1 MTIKLSKRLFLAAA
15 VLCVALRCVL
25 KFVSIDPA
33 TGYYEGYDA
42 LILLFNVLLA
52 VSALALIAL
61 PFLQKSTDSHV
72 IRFDGATRLFSVLSG
87 AALLLF
93 AAGRISAAIAELSS
107 VSGASPFSF
116 LISTLGIFVFM
127 GVVPALSGGIL
138 IAAGLRARGDS
149 GTAGMNGWLLLVP
162 LVWQVAQ
169 LLVTFMDFTAVRHV
183 SDQMLAVMSMV
194 LGAPFF
200 LAHGR
205 VLSGIGHDK
214 GVRQMAAF
222 GLPFALLS
230 LTLSI
235 PSIAASLAGRA
246 FPYGLPPTG
255 SILYLCLG
263 LYAASLGLSI
273 RRKAD
278 PLPAEESSNQN

>member
-15 VLCVALRCVL
+15 ILCVLLRCAL
-25 KFVSIDPA
+25 KFISIDPA
-33 TGYYEGYDA
+33 TGYYEGYAA
-42 LILLFNVLLA
+42 LVLLFNVLLA
-52 VSALALIAL
+52 VSAFALIAL
-61 PFLQKSTDSHV
+61 PLLQKASGGYS
-72 IRFDGATRLFSVLSG
+72 IRLGGATRLFSALSG

-93 AAGRISAAIAELSS
+93 TAGRILAAVKEIAF
-107 VSGASPFSF
+107 VSGAPLSF
-116 LISTLGIFVFM
+116 LLSTLGVFVFM
-127 GVVPALSGGIL
+127 GIVPALSGGIL
-138 IAAGLRARGDS
+138 IAAGLRARGQS
-149 GTAGMNGWLLLVP
+149 GAAGMNGWLLLVP

-205 VLSGIGHDK
+205 ILSGIGHDK
-214 GVRQMAAF
+214 GARQMAAF
-222 GLPFALLS
+222 GLSFALLS

-235 PSIAASLAGRA
+235 PSIAASLSGRA
-246 FPYGLPPTG
+246 FPFGLPLTG

-263 LYAASLGLSI
+263 LYAAFLGLSI
-273 RRKAD
+273 RQKA
-278 PLPAEESSNQN
+278 AHAAGEAN

>member
-15 VLCVALRCVL
+15 ILCVLLRCAL
-25 KFVSIDPA
+25 KFISIDPD

-42 LILLFNVLLA
+42 LVLLFNLLLT
-52 VSALALIAL
+52 VSTAALIVL
-61 PFLQKSTDSHV
+61 PMLKRTSE
-72 IRFDGATRLFSVLSG
+72 IRCVCFGSAARLFSILSG

-93 AAGRISAAIAELSS
+93 AAGRISASIAEISS
-107 VSGASPFSF
+107 GSDASPLAFRF
-116 LISTLGIFVFM
+116 STLGVFVFM
-127 GVVPALSGGIL
+127 GIVPALSGGIL
-138 IAAGLRARGDS
+138 IAVGLRARGQS
-149 GTAGMNGWLLLVP
+149 GAGGMNGWLLLVL

-214 GVRQMAAF
+214 GVRQLAAF

-246 FPYGLPPTG
+246 FPFGLPLTG
-255 SILYLCLG
+255 SVLYLCLG

-273 RRKAD
+273 QRKA
-278 PLPAEESSNQN
+278 AHAAGEAN